1 LGFFKF
7 INMEKGDVYFDNVVH
22 EAFQIVEI
30 KNDQV
35 FIIWLDDGLVQSEDL
50 EVLKQIESDGII
62 EKYTYG

>member
-1 LGFFKF
+1 MGFFKF

>member
-1 LGFFKF
+1 
-7 INMEKGDVYFDNVVH
+7 MEKGDVYFDNVVH